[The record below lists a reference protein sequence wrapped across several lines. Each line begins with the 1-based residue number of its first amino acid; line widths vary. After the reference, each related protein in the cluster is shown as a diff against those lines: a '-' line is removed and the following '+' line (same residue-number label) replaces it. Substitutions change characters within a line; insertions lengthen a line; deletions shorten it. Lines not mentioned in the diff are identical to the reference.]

1 MKYILLLIALASTLC
16 FNLRS
21 TKQNYDAYVM
31 AVQWPNGFCSASN
44 CNGRDS
50 VVDRNAMTI
59 HGLWPSL
66 KNGNRLNECTSG
78 KKIIDNSSSLFQS
91 MRKNWPSLTS
101 TKNVDFWGHEYN
113 KHGYCMVE
121 EYGWSGYERYFQF
134 VIDLHNRSYKNII
147 KNAFPSYSATSVK
160 VTYDKMKEALRRVM
174 PNATINMK
182 CSSGY
187 ISELYFY
194 LDKNYSPCPSCKFSN
209 QCGSGTLVFK

>member
-44 CNGRDS
+44 CNKRDS

-101 TKNVDFWGHEYN
+101 TKN
-113 KHGYCMVE
+113 
-121 EYGWSGYERYFQF
+121 
-134 VIDLHNRSYKNII
+134 L
-147 KNAFPSYSATSVK
+147 
-160 VTYDKMKEALRRVM
+160 
-174 PNATINMK
+174 
-182 CSSGY
+182 
-187 ISELYFY
+187 
-194 LDKNYSPCPSCKFSN
+194 
-209 QCGSGTLVFK
+209 

>member
-31 AVQWPNGFCSASN
+31 AVQWPNGFCSASK

-91 MRKNWPSLTS
+91 MRTNWPSLTS

-147 KNAFPSYSATSVK
+147 KNAFSSYSYSASGL
-160 VTYDKMKEALRRVM
+160 YSNFSFSFSLSSSRRCASILF
-174 PNATINMK
+174 PQEGQK
-182 CSSGY
+182 LEPSG
-187 ISELYFY
+187 IFLPQY
-194 LDKNYSPCPSCKFSN
+194 LQVIF
-209 QCGSGTLVFK
+209 TLQFARILHKL

>member
-31 AVQWPNGFCSASN
+31 AVQWPNGFCSASK

-50 VVDRNAMTI
+50 VVAKNAMTI

-91 MRKNWPSLTS
+91 MRTNWPSLTN

-174 PNATINMK
+174 PNATIN
-182 CSSGY
+182 S
-187 ISELYFY
+187 F
-194 LDKNYSPCPSCKFSN
+194 N
-209 QCGSGTLVFK
+209 